1 MQTKYHQAGLEMKP
15 IEKERETKEQMVK
28 VNGGGHEGGRF
39 QLATAGETEREGEA
53 SLRNYGKGLSKLSQT
68 SFAFLCAS

>member
-15 IEKERETKEQMVK
+15 IEKERETKEKIVK
-28 VNGGGHEGGRF
+28 VNGGGNEGGTF
-39 QLATAGETEREGEA
+39 QLATAGETETEGEA
-53 SLRNYGKGLSKLSQT
+53 SLRTYGNGLNNLSQT